1 MNPAELFR
9 QETNT
14 VQLAPGDFLFREGEK
29 GDKMYVLLE
38 GEIDIFLGDFV
49 LETAGPGALLGEMAL
64 IDDSPRTANA
74 VAKTPSPPGANRPA
88 PVSFSRS
95 ADTAF
100 CDACDENAGRSPASH
115 ERRDGGAIASLE
127 RDAALLFRSRACGV
141 IFRRMRIVAQYLL
154 FAAIATTGCGQ
165 QAPTAADFAAQRQ
178 RMVEQQL
185 KPRGIKDERVLAAMA
200 KVPREEFIPADAR
213 ADAYEDG
220 PLPIGY
226 DQTISQPYIVAFM
239 TEQLRPKP
247 SDRVLEIG
255 SGSGYQAA
263 ILAELVA
270 DVYTI
275 EIVEPLAKTAEA
287 TLQRLGYKNV
297 HIKVGDGYKGWPE
310 EAPFDAII
318 VTCAPE
324 KVPQPLVDQ
333 LKDGGRMV
341 IPVGERFAQ
350 QLYLLEKKNGQLKES
365 ATLPVR
371 FVPMLREAQKK

>member
-1 MNPAELFR
+1 
-9 QETNT
+9 
-14 VQLAPGDFLFREGEK
+14 
-29 GDKMYVLLE
+29 
-38 GEIDIFLGDFV
+38 
-49 LETAGPGALLGEMAL
+49 
-64 IDDSPRTANA
+64 
-74 VAKTPSPPGANRPA
+74 
-88 PVSFSRS
+88 
-95 ADTAF
+95 
-100 CDACDENAGRSPASH
+100 
-115 ERRDGGAIASLE
+115 
-127 RDAALLFRSRACGV
+127 
-141 IFRRMRIVAQYLL
+141 
-154 FAAIATTGCGQ
+154 
-165 QAPTAADFAAQRQ
+165 
-178 RMVEQQL
+178 
-185 KPRGIKDERVLAAMA
+185 MA
-200 KVPREEFIPADAR
+200 KVPREEFIPVDVR

-247 SDRVLEIG
+247 SDRILEIG

-263 ILAELVA
+263 ILAELVG

-275 EIVEPLAKTAEA
+275 DIVEPLTKTAEA
-287 TLQRLGYKNV
+287 TLQRLGYNNV

-310 EAPFDAII
+310 AAPFDAII

-365 ATLPVR
+365 ITLPVR
-371 FVPMLREAQKK
+371 FVPMLREAKEK